1 MGCGTSNSKDTED
14 PVKRTTK
21 NARPDQNGVVAEERV
36 MVVSADE
43 KRVLRLD

>member
-1 MGCGTSNSKDTED
+1 MGCGTSKSTDIED
-14 PVKRTTK
+14 PGKRTTK

-36 MVVSADE
+36 IDEDE

>member
-36 MVVSADE
+36 IDEDE